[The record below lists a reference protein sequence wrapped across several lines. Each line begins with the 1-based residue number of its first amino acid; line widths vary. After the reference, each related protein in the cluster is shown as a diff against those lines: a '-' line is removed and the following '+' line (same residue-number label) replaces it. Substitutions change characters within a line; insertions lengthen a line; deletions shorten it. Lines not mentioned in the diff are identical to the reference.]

1 MKPTVKLT
9 PLKLSNW
16 SRQGL
21 VSNIFPKSGLSAA
34 SGRGL
39 ARGKHAGPVQH
50 AAAARGWRG
59 LTGVCLAK
67 YTSSTQSPIAVFF
80 TWEKSISSMSLWC
93 FNVECRGGRIQ
104 RSNLRLLWT
113 RHKYSPFYSL
123 SPWSIFATFNIF
135 QITMSMSTMPFF
147 SANLIHSEV
156 VFSHCFSLISTGS
169 SVLLQLVMVKFL
181 PGHVSFLTRLRQC
194 DLLYGMYG
202 ERQLV
207 VF

>member
-67 YTSSTQSPIAVFF
+67 YTSCTQAPAPSLLYPVSFTQSPVHSIPWRRKHNHCHQHQKHQDGVQFCKKLSFIRRGTFCGIAFFF

-135 QITMSMSTMPFF
+135 QITM
-147 SANLIHSEV
+147 L
-156 VFSHCFSLISTGS
+156 
-169 SVLLQLVMVKFL
+169 
-181 PGHVSFLTRLRQC
+181 
-194 DLLYGMYG
+194 
-202 ERQLV
+202 
-207 VF
+207 

>member
-9 PLKLSNW
+9 PLILSNW

-67 YTSSTQSPIAVFF
+67 YTSCTQAPAPS
-80 TWEKSISSMSLWC
+80 
-93 FNVECRGGRIQ
+93 
-104 RSNLRLLWT
+104 
-113 RHKYSPFYSL
+113 
-123 SPWSIFATFNIF
+123 
-135 QITMSMSTMPFF
+135 
-147 SANLIHSEV
+147 
-156 VFSHCFSLISTGS
+156 
-169 SVLLQLVMVKFL
+169 
-181 PGHVSFLTRLRQC
+181 
-194 DLLYGMYG
+194 LLYQVSCTLNPLKA
-202 ERQLV
+202 ET
-207 VF
+207 